1 MTQTKAQPKER
12 KSAGNKGRS
21 GNPAARS
28 VTPRPKPKKPDSER
42 FFRLPDGSR
51 SVSSPWVWRGFAFM
65 SLVAFGLFL
74 GFVTG
79 GHHTFLAVAWGF
91 ITVGWFSIAMWLW
104 RKHIREDDEWYA
116 RQRGKRAA

>member
-1 MTQTKAQPKER
+1 MTQTKDR
-12 KSAGNKGRS
+12 KRPANKGKS

-28 VTPRPKPKKPDSER
+28 EAPRPKPKKPDSER

-51 SVSSPWVWRGFAFM
+51 SVKSPWVWRGFAFM

-79 GHHTFLAVAWGF
+79 GHHVFLSVAWGL
-91 ITVGWFSIAMWLW
+91 ITVGWFSLAMWLW
-104 RKHIREDDEWYA
+104 RKHIRDDDEWYA
-116 RQRGKRAA
+116 RQRSQNGRRAA